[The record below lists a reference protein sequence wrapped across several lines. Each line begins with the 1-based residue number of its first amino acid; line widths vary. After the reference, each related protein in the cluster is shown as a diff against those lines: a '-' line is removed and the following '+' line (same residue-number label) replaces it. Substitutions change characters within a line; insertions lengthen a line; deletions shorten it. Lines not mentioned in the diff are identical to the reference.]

1 MALLEAEWRPVAAA
15 AGAAA
20 AQRDSI
26 YIFVRH
32 WGSLNEIMAIPI
44 QLHGSFWVFKKNS
57 VDLKFKN
64 LDNFFATLSVRGQ
77 RHNKV
82 TKFFITEFNKRRC
95 LRATFK

>member
-15 AGAAA
+15 AAAA

-44 QLHGSFWVFKKNS
+44 QPQGSF
-57 VDLKFKN
+57 
-64 LDNFFATLSVRGQ
+64 
-77 RHNKV
+77 
-82 TKFFITEFNKRRC
+82 
-95 LRATFK
+95 